1 MSETS
6 NDSWVTEK
14 DMLKMRIDRIS
25 ELEAENKLVK
35 DKRRKTFEDIK
46 QVRKDCMFHKEQHY
60 RIARKYKEL
69 ESELEDWRDG
79 YRRVTEEGPRHDE
92 KHCSCAVDL
101 WKRNGELEAKIK
113 ELEAEKEELEGPH
126 TIEHEWTHEQFNSM
140 FEKLSMMAVRI
151 SDKEVKKITMTCE
164 SDSQEVKWCATCNKE
179 QSK

>member
-1 MSETS
+1 MSEEIIKAGFGESPTIQW
-6 NDSWVTEK
+6 NEHGT
-14 DMLKMRIDRIS
+14 LK
-25 ELEAENKLVK
+25 E
-35 DKRRKTFEDIK
+35 
-46 QVRKDCMFHKEQHY
+46 
-60 RIARKYKEL
+60 RIAFIKNTSISDGKIRAEMLIPVLDEL
-69 ESELEDWRDG
+69 VQIMHTLDAETELRAELEDW
-79 YRRVTEEGPRHDE
+79 
-92 KHCSCAVDL
+92 CAVDL

-164 SDSQEVKWCATCNKE
+164 SDSQEVKWSATCNKE